1 MKVAS
6 RGPSAPEPRAVGNAP
21 RILGGLCVAAGAA
34 ALGAGLAG
42 DHPERAWQAL
52 LVNFLLFSSIAQGG
66 VLLAAVASTVRARW
80 AAPVSGLAQAFAGFF
95 PFSFVCFFALAL
107 GGKFV
112 FPWLEEDLHGKE
124 VWLNLPFLL
133 ARDGLGFLLL
143 YGVGGAF
150 IVQDLK
156 LRLGAGEG
164 GGALRRWLCRR
175 LPQRPGEIERVRRR
189 RRLWGGLYC
198 AAYALVLSLVGFDL
212 VMSLDPHWY
221 STLFGGYHFVKA
233 FYLGLGGVI
242 VLAVLIRERAKRE
255 VPASCLHDLGKL
267 FFAFCLLWA
276 DFFYVHLMVIWY
288 GNIPE
293 EASYVILRTVTP
305 PWNALAWA
313 VFLSAFAV
321 PFLVLINRRVKSMP
335 RPMLALCIL
344 VLAGLWLE
352 HLLLV
357 GPALHP
363 EAAELPLGVL
373 DGLVFTGFLGLM
385 VLAVTAM
392 LRVFPE
398 LLPGIRPAGA

>member
-1 MKVAS
+1 MKPVSPSWES
-6 RGPSAPEPRAVGNAP
+6 RVFGRTP

-34 ALGAGLAG
+34 AFAATLAG
-42 DHPERAWQAL
+42 ERPERAWQAL
-52 LVNFLLFSSIAQGG
+52 LINFLLFSSIAQGG

-95 PFSFVCFFALAL
+95 PISFLCFFGLAL
-107 GGKFV
+107 GGKSV
-112 FPWLEEDLHGKE
+112 FPWLGEDLHGKE

-133 ARDGLGFLLL
+133 TRDGLGFLLL
-143 YGVGGAF
+143 YGIGWAF
-150 IVQDLK
+150 LLQDLK
-156 LRLGAGEG
+156 LRMAPGDDGS
-164 GGALRRWLCRR
+164 ALRRWVSRR
-175 LPQRPGEIERVRRR
+175 LPQGPEDIERIERR
-189 RRLWGGLYC
+189 RRLCGGLYC
-198 AAYALVLSLVGFDL
+198 AAYALVLSLIGFDL

-242 VLAVLIRERAKRE
+242 VLAVFIREGAKRE
-255 VPASCLHDLGKL
+255 VPLSCFHDLGKL
-267 FFAFCLLWA
+267 FFAFGLLWA

-293 EASYVILRTVTP
+293 EAYYVILRTVAS

-335 RPMLALCIL
+335 RAMLALCVL
-344 VLAGLWLE
+344 VLTGLWLE

-363 EAAELPLGVL
+363 GAVELPVGAL
-373 DGLVFTGFLGLM
+373 DGLVFAGFLGLM
-385 VLAVTAM
+385 VLTVSAM
-392 LRVFPE
+392 LRIFPE
-398 LLPGIRPAGA
+398 LLPGIRPDGS